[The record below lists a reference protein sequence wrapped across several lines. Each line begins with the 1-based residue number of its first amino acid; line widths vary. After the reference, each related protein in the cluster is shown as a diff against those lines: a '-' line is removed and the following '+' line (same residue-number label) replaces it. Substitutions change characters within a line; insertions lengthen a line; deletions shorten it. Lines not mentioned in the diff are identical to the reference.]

1 MFYCDKLTSL
11 IKSITFLS
19 TKSNERYLIK
29 TILIHAP
36 VAKSIKRTSSTISFN
51 IPIYVEH
58 GKKSNIN
65 IFHK

>member
-1 MFYCDKLTSL
+1 MFYCDKLTSP

-29 TILIHAP
+29 AILIHAP
-36 VAKSIKRTSSTISFN
+36 VAKSIKRTSSTISFS
-51 IPIYVEH
+51 IRYMEH
-58 GKKSNIN
+58 GKKSDIN